1 MSEWITIN
9 AAASY
14 VKVGR
19 STLYRLARSG
29 VVPAHK
35 IGRSWR
41 FSLPELD
48 DWIRSEPENVSR
60 DLNGLLRS
68 HSDSVHSQPMRIIDL
83 FCGAGGLTLGF
94 TRLAFQPAVSVW
106 ANDFNRYAAETYNA
120 NFGTH
125 CINGDIIDLLADSK
139 TGIPQADIVIGGPP
153 CQGFSLLNKNRDGD
167 PRKQLWHPYMEVVRR
182 CGAEIFVMENVPQ
195 QIQSV

>member
-9 AAASY
+9 VAASY
-14 VKVGR
+14 VKMGR

-41 FSLPELD
+41 FSIPELD
-48 DWIRSEPENVSR
+48 DWICSEPGNVPLN
-60 DLNGLLRS
+60 LNGP
-68 HSDSVHSQPMRIIDL
+68 HSQFVSARSRPLRIIDL

-94 TRLAFQPAVSVW
+94 TRLASQPAVSVW
-106 ANDFNRYAAETYNA
+106 ANDFNRFAAETYNA
-120 NFGTH
+120 NFGPH
-125 CINGDIIDLLADSK
+125 CVAGDIIDLLANPK
-139 TGIPQADIVIGGPP
+139 MEIPQADIVIGGPP

-167 PRKQLWHPYMEVVRR
+167 PRKQLWRPYMEVVRR
-182 CGAEIFVMENVPQ
+182 SGAEIFVMENVPQ
-195 QIQSV
+195 HNQSV